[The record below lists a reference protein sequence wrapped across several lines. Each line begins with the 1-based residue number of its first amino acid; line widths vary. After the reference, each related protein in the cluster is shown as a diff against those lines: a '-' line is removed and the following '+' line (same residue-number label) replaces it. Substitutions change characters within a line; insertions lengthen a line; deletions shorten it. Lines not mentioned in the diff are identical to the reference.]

1 MRTALSPRQEDI
13 LACMR
18 HWIREHGDTPTVRE
32 IGQRVGLAS
41 PSSVHYQLK
50 QLEERGL
57 ISRSDC
63 RWRPYRLAA

>member
-1 MRTALSPRQEDI
+1 MRTALSSRQEDI

-18 HWIREHGDTPTVRE
+18 YWIREHGDAPTVRE
-32 IGQRVGLAS
+32 IGQHVGLAS

-50 QLEERGL
+50 RLEDRGL

-63 RWRPYRLAA
+63 RSRPYRLAA